1 MENKNL
7 LKRVAS
13 APFRAIEKLK
23 VIPKLLETP
32 QNNGGIINIHRIDTD
47 NIGDFY
53 CAPHHYYDEIKN
65 PIDIF
70 DFKRG
75 DNTTNELWIQEIS
88 NNALII
94 GGGGLLNRKSFEK
107 PMKAFEELA
116 KNGKKTVL
124 WGVGHNSKKITDFNN
139 TTSYNVDVTNFG
151 LAGTRDYNLPGV
163 YLPCVS
169 CKHPIFDKIYTEK
182 YEIGFVFHKNTVKDE
197 DFIIRFKDYPTT
209 SNTTNLEELI
219 SFIGKCE
226 TIITDSYHAMYWSML
241 LKKKVAVVPNSS
253 KFFDFKYSPVFTTF
267 DDCLK
272 DSKKAIRFE
281 GVLEESRQLNDAF
294 FKNVKEYLEL

>member
-1 MENKNL
+1 MEKTRF

-13 APFRAIEKLK
+13 APMRAIEKKK

-32 QNNGGIINIHRIDTD
+32 QKNEGIINIHRIDAG

-65 PIDIF
+65 PVDIF

-75 DNTTNELWIQEIS
+75 DNATNEAWIQEVS

-94 GGGGLLNRKSFEK
+94 GGGGLLNRKSFQK
-107 PMKAFEELA
+107 PMRAFEALS
-116 KNGKKTVL
+116 KKGKKTVL
-124 WGVGHNSKKITDFNN
+124 WGVGHNSKKSTDFNN

-151 LAGTRDYNLPGV
+151 LAGTRDYNMPGI

-169 CKHPIFDKIYTEK
+169 CKHPIFDDRYAEK
-182 YEIGFVFHKNTVKDE
+182 NEIGFVFHKNTIKNE
-197 DFIIRFKDYPTT
+197 DFTKRFKGFPIT
-209 SNTTNLEELI
+209 SNTTNMEELI

-226 TIITDSYHAMYWSML
+226 TIITDSYHAMYWSIL

-272 DSKKAIRFE
+272 DAKKAIRFE
-281 GVLEESRQLNDAF
+281 GVLEECRQLNDAF
-294 FKNVKEYLEL
+294 YSKVKDYLEL